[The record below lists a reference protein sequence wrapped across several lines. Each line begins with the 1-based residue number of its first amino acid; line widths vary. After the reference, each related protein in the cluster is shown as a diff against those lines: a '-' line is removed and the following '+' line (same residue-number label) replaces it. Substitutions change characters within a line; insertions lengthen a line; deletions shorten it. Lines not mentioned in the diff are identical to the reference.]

1 MIHAN
6 TKEASTAEIFLHK
19 YISESF
25 NFFFANR
32 NLSDLHELPIKTFY
46 CLSTSENSSI
56 IHVKLP
62 NYVYYSIVHKY
73 IIYGRKCHLFH
84 K

>member
-6 TKEASTAEIFLHK
+6 TKKASTAEKNIHK
-19 YISESF
+19 IHESC

-32 NLSDLHELPIKTFY
+32 KLSDLHELLIKTFY